1 MEYDKLKQLAQAAVD
16 GGPVAWKSAPAPAAF
31 MELMAPPP
39 APSAKYLIE
48 LEGPRGKVRNQWNGA
63 AVPDLAGLS
72 RALWESA

>member
-1 MEYDKLKQLAQAAVD
+1 
-16 GGPVAWKSAPAPAAF
+16 
-31 MELMAPPP
+31 MAPPP